1 MSERDTRGGF
11 FDRIFGRAQKP
22 LDKMYP
28 QRPVQNDVTEGMV
41 ANPKVC
47 MGLYYGTE
55 VEFQHASPYAY
66 APVNVPIS
74 FMSIPTPIATDDAT
88 KEAIKK
94 LVEERSE
101 EYPIIERTKR
111 IMGTAWRWVRYDAQ
125 SMSLIWESIPDQSIT
140 DIQKDPSTNA
150 ITCLRTNEMF
160 KVCVGENKIIYAQRK
175 RTITHDKITIQWIG
189 DKSGLP
195 LMDSTSSNPFHHMP
209 IPFGH
214 DCGENEWRGHSIFC
228 RTLRTYKTIHD
239 VEQNRSQILSD
250 FQPKLVHEV
259 GTNDVDSWLK
269 NNGYATD
276 INRAIDDTFHSKFFL
291 NIFGKEKTSIVTL
304 PSDATSPH
312 ERAIEQYIKRLVMGD
327 GIPEIFWGEVA
338 TGNAAS
344 TDSQRD
350 AAVQYV
356 DAQRKEDNA
365 PYDRLHNDS
374 LEVLAFI
381 NNARYSPV
389 VNAWDEFDMVSPL
402 VKAQIL
408 QTVSAGIGA
417 IVQNA
422 SGTKE
427 DIYFFWKRFFPRL
440 PDTDFVAFTT
450 GLTEM
455 AKHKAFSVSDVY
467 SQNDSGNANNA

>member
-1 MSERDTRGGF
+1 MSDRERGSF
-11 FDRIFGRAQKP
+11 WDRITGRTKA
-22 LDKMYP
+22 LDKHYP
-28 QRPVQNDVTEGMV
+28 TRPAQNDATEGMV
-41 ANPKVC
+41 ANSEVLN
-47 MGLYYGTE
+47 GLYYGSDIGL
-55 VEFQHASPYAY
+55 QHAAPYAY

-74 FMSIPTPIATDDAT
+74 FMSIPTPIATDDQT
-88 KEAIKK
+88 KEAIKQ
-94 LVEERSE
+94 LVELKSE

-111 IMGTAWRWVRYDAQ
+111 IMGTAWRWVRYDAK
-125 SMSLIWESIPDQSIT
+125 SMSLVWESIPDQSIV

-150 ITCLRTNEMF
+150 ITCFRTDEQF
-160 KVCVGENKIIYAQRK
+160 KVCVGENKIIFAQRK
-175 RTITHDKITIQWIG
+175 RVITPDKITIQWIG
-189 DKSGLP
+189 DKGGLP

-259 GTNDVDSWLK
+259 TDADSWLK
-269 NNGYATD
+269 NNGYSTD
-276 INRAIDDTFHSKFFL
+276 IVKAINDTFFSKFFL

-304 PSDATSPH
+304 PNDATSPH
-312 ERAIEQYIKRLVMGD
+312 ERAIDQYIKRLVMGD

-344 TDSQRD
+344 TDIQRD

-365 PYDRLHNDS
+365 PYDLLHNQS
-374 LEVLAFI
+374 LEILGFI
-381 NNARYSPV
+381 NNIRYGKV
-389 VNAWDEFDMVSPL
+389 TNAWDEFDMMSPL
-402 VKAQIL
+402 VKAQVL
-408 QTVSAGIGA
+408 QTAAAGIGA

-427 DIYFFWKRFFPRL
+427 DIYYFWKRFFPKL
-440 PDTDFVAFTT
+440 PETDIKAFTD

-455 AKHKAFSVSDVY
+455 AKHKAYASSDIY
-467 SQNDSGNANNA
+467 SQNDSGNADTE

>member
-1 MSERDTRGGF
+1 MSERVSGSF
-11 FDRIFGRAQKP
+11 WDRLTGRNTKA
-22 LDKMYP
+22 LDKHYP
-28 QRPVQNDVTEGMV
+28 QRPVNTDVTEGMV
-41 ANPKVC
+41 ANADILN
-47 MGLYYGTE
+47 GLYYGSE
-55 VEFQHASPYAY
+55 IGLQHASPYAY

-74 FMSIPTPIATDDAT
+74 FMSIPTPIATDDVT

-175 RTITHDKITIQWIG
+175 RTITPDKITVQWIG

-259 GTNDVDSWLK
+259 SDADSWLK
-269 NNGYATD
+269 NNGYSTD
-276 INRAIDDTFHSKFFL
+276 ITRAINDTFLSRFFL
-291 NIFGKEKTSIVTL
+291 NIFGKEKSSILAL

-312 ERAIEQYIKRLVMGD
+312 ERALDQYIKRLVMGD

-381 NNARYSPV
+381 NNARYSTV
-389 VNAWDEFDMVSPL
+389 TNAWDEFDMVSPL

-408 QTVSAGIGA
+408 SAVSAGIGA

-427 DIYFFWKRFFPRL
+427 DIYYFWKRFYPKL
-440 PDTDFVAFTT
+440 PETDIKVFTD

-467 SQNDSGNANNA
+467 SQNDAGNAE

>member
-1 MSERDTRGGF
+1 MSERVSGSF
-11 FDRIFGRAQKP
+11 WDRLTGRNTKA
-22 LDKMYP
+22 LDKHYP
-28 QRPVQNDVTEGMV
+28 QRPVNTDVTEGMV
-41 ANPKVC
+41 ANADILN
-47 MGLYYGTE
+47 GLYYGSE
-55 VEFQHASPYAY
+55 IGLQHASPYAY

-74 FMSIPTPIATDDAT
+74 FMSIPTPIATDDVT

-140 DIQKDPSTNA
+140 DIQKDPSTND

-175 RTITHDKITIQWIG
+175 RTITPDKITVQWIG

-259 GTNDVDSWLK
+259 SDADSWLK
-269 NNGYATD
+269 NNGYSTD
-276 INRAIDDTFHSKFFL
+276 ITRAINDTFLSRFFL
-291 NIFGKEKTSIVTL
+291 NIFGKEKSSILAL

-312 ERAIEQYIKRLVMGD
+312 ERALDQYIKRLVMGD

-381 NNARYSPV
+381 DNARYTKV
-389 VNAWDEFDMVSPL
+389 TNAWDEFDMVSPL

-427 DIYFFWKRFFPRL
+427 DIYYFWKRFYPKL
-440 PDTDFVAFTT
+440 PETDIKVFTD

-467 SQNDSGNANNA
+467 SQNDAGNAG